1 MKRTLTRTS
10 PNGSAL
16 SRRGNSRRVLR
27 RENGQKKQRSAESA
41 RQHYRFFQEA
51 VVLAAER
58 VGKDNSGR
66 NGLIGYLVRLART
79 EPRSFAA
86 LLARTPPDAV
96 IGEKPPEQMVV
107 RIFDA
112 DGTHVATY
120 RDGVPVVDPD
130 APNGASEVHSDLP
143 AEGAEL
149 NENNGAA
156 VKPTPTRTSPNGGAL
171 LRQGNGHKALR
182 RGKGQRTQPSPE
194 STRREYGSL
203 HEAVIVAAEQV
214 GEDGHGRDGL
224 IGYLVWL
231 ARTEPRAFA
240 AFLAR
245 VPSNAIIG
253 DKNKEVTLSMDIFDK
268 KLKETAC
275 HSCSDEEVL

>member
-1 MKRTLTRTS
+1 LRQG
-10 PNGSAL
+10 NGHK
-16 SRRGNSRRVLR
+16 VLR
-27 RENGQKKQRSAESA
+27 RENGQKKQRSAEST
-41 RQHYRFFQEA
+41 RQHYRFFPEA
-51 VVLAAER
+51 VVVAAER

-96 IGEKPPEQMVV
+96 IGEQPPQQTVHVV

-112 DGTHVATY
+112 DGTHLGTF
-120 RDGVPVVDPD
+120 RDGVPVVEPD
-130 APNGASEVHSDLP
+130 APNGVSEVHSDLP
-143 AEGAEL
+143 ASGAEL
-149 NENNGAA
+149 NENSGAPM
-156 VKPTPTRTSPNGGAL
+156 KPTNPRTSPNGGAL
-171 LRQGNGHKALR
+171 LRQGNGHKTLR
-182 RGKGQRTQPSPE
+182 RGKGQKTRPSPE
-194 STRREYGSL
+194 SARLEYGSL

-214 GEDGHGRDGL
+214 GEDDHGRDGL
-224 IGYLVWL
+224 IGYLVRL

-245 VPSNAIIG
+245 VPSNATIG
-253 DKNKEVTLSMDIFDK
+253 AQDEKITLSLDIFDK

-275 HSCSDEEVL
+275 DSSSDEEAL